1 MASNPMLKIAA
12 AVVLLF
18 AVMIGVA
25 KCGGP
30 DEGSVAG
37 PETGIPRSGGEP
49 LDEETLEAMA
59 IEGDTEEDT
68 VRTLVTTVR
77 DAKRQLEETQA
88 ENRELKAAN
97 EQLLGMQDQMEGQL
111 RGEMRSLVRDLE
123 SENNRKLESKQVEV
137 QGILDQVKRQMGA
150 LSDGQNSR
158 PSAGFSGADGSGTVW
173 ISPIDSGGVASSG
186 FGTARS
192 RPPGGSSLDALPSL
206 PRASDLEYAKGIPE
220 RDEVTV
226 HPAFTIAK
234 NSTLVGATAMTALI
248 GRVPIG
254 TDVTDPYSFKVI
266 VGHDN
271 LIANGKEVPE
281 LAYAIMSGTAI
292 GDWTLGCVAGD
303 IFSITFVFE
312 DGRIRTV
319 PEPPDITKGSAQVR
333 NVKIGELSDAF
344 GNPCVV
350 GRKITNAPKYLA
362 GRVGAI
368 AAGAAAQAAAAAE
381 TTQTANTIGGI
392 GGGTTVVDGD
402 EARFVLGN
410 TLAGAAQETANWIA
424 ERQSLSFDAIYREP
438 GAEVAIHITEEIRI
452 DYDELGRMTHH
463 EGFLPGR
470 KYRELD

>member
-1 MASNPMLKIAA
+1 MASNPILKIAIGVGA
-12 AVVLLF
+12 LLF
-18 AVMIGVA
+18 LLILVT

-30 DEGSVAG
+30 DAGSVAG
-37 PETGIPRSGGEP
+37 PETAPPRSGGEP

-77 DAKRQLEETQA
+77 DAKRQLEEMEA
-88 ENRELKAAN
+88 ENQELRSSNA
-97 EQLLGMQDQMEGQL
+97 QLLAMREQMEGQL
-111 RGEMRSLVRDLE
+111 RGEMRTMYRDLQT
-123 SENNRKLESKQVEV
+123 EN
-137 QGILDQVKRQMGA
+137 KRQMESSEVEIQGIIEQVRRQVGS
-150 LSDGQNSR
+150 LSEGNNSR
-158 PSAGFSGADGSGTVW
+158 PSAGFAGSDGSGTVW
-173 ISPIDSGGVASSG
+173 IAPIDAGQGSGTGLAAS
-186 FGTARS
+186 RS
-192 RPPGGSSLDALPSL
+192 RPPGGSAFDALPSL
-206 PRASDLEYAKGIPE
+206 PRASDLEYAKGVPKQE
-220 RDEVTV
+220 EQTL

-344 GNPCVV
+344 GNPCVA

-381 TTQTANTIGGI
+381 TTQTANSLGGI
-392 GGGTTVVDGD
+392 GGGTTIVDGD

-424 ERQSLSFDAIYREP
+424 ERQALSFDAIYREP

-452 DYDELGRMTHH
+452 DYDELGRKTHH
-463 EGFLPGR
+463 EGYSPGR
-470 KYRELD
+470 KYRDLD